1 MNKKNWGWGLVII
14 SFVFWLLVLTL
25 PWLPLVNSQR
35 LFASAVLIVM
45 AEVIFWLGAL
55 IVGRQ
60 AINRYRKHL
69 SWRNMRRNIRRIW
82 QKLVRR

>member
-14 SFVFWLLVLTL
+14 SFIPWLLVPTL
-25 PWLPLVNSQR
+25 PWLPLANSQR

-55 IVGRQ
+55 IVGKQ
-60 AINRYRKHL
+60 AISRYRKHFN
-69 SWRNMRRNIRRIW
+69 WRSIKRIW
-82 QKLVRR
+82 QKLVKR